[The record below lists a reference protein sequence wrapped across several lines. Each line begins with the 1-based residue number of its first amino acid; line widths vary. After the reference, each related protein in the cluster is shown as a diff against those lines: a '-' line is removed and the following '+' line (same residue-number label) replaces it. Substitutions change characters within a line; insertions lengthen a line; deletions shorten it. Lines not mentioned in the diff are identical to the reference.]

1 VETEEVSRIKVPCPK
16 CNVLCYVE
24 KLSEHQWIA
33 TCIKPDG
40 EEAGEIWLKLHDLKV
55 YPFSVVMR

>member
-1 VETEEVSRIKVPCPK
+1 MSRIKIPCPK

-24 KLSEHQWIA
+24 KIDEHRWLA

-55 YPFSVVMR
+55 YPFSVTMR